1 MSTTPP
7 PTTPAASAASAA
19 STASTGS
26 AEAAPGASRR
36 RAPGTVKQLLR
47 LTRMEFT
54 LFVRYKTAWMFL
66 ALPLFFS
73 FMALQLPDDEVVP
86 GFGMG
91 EMAMLSSIGSISLIL
106 GMGHASNVF
115 TARRESLALKRFRVS
130 GVRQPVIFGGV
141 IGVVAVFSL
150 AIALIIGGF
159 IAAMPN
165 GTLPRDPLMLLVA
178 IVLGSVAFSL
188 MGLLVT
194 PVARN
199 AESAQM
205 AVMVPMMILIFAG
218 GGIIPLGVL
227 PESARQ
233 LFILIPS
240 VPPGELV
247 QAAYTG
253 YDVFGGTA
261 GAESKGY
268 LGLWVAALPSIGIM
282 LAWIAVLALGV
293 RRFFRWDP
301 RQP

>member
-1 MSTTPP
+1 MNTT
-7 PTTPAASAASAA
+7 TTRPAETRSA
-19 STASTGS
+19 
-26 AEAAPGASRR
+26 R
-36 RAPGTVKQLLR
+36 RAPGTARQLLR

-86 GFGMG
+86 GFGLG

-130 GVRQPVIFGGV
+130 GVSQPVIFGGV

-178 IVLGSVAFSL
+178 ILLGSVAFSL

-194 PVARN
+194 PLARN
-199 AESAQM
+199 AESAQL
-205 AVMVPMMILIFAG
+205 AVMVPMLILIFAG
-218 GGIIPLGVL
+218 GGIIPLEAL
-227 PESARQ
+227 PEGARQ
-233 LFILIPS
+233 FFSLIPS

-253 YDVFGGTA
+253 YDVFGGAA
-261 GAESKGY
+261 GAEPKGF
-268 LGLWVAALPSIGIM
+268 LDLWIAALPSIGIM
-282 LAWIAVLALGV
+282 LAWIAVSALAV

>member
-1 MSTTPP
+1 MSTPP
-7 PTTPAASAASAA
+7 PSTVPAASP
-19 STASTGS
+19 TGS
-26 AEAAPGASRR
+26 PAATAPRPER
-36 RAPGTVKQLLR
+36 RAPGTAKQLVR

-66 ALPLFFS
+66 ALPLFFV
-73 FMALQLPDDEVVP
+73 FMSMQLPGDEVLP
-86 GFGMG
+86 GFGVG
-91 EMAMLSSIGSISLIL
+91 EMAMLSSIGAISLIL

-130 GVRQPVIFGGV
+130 GVSRSVIFGGV

-150 AIALIIGGF
+150 AIALLVGGF
-159 IAAMPN
+159 VAFMPD
-165 GTLPRDPLMLLVA
+165 GALPRDPLMLVVA
-178 IVLGSVAFSL
+178 ILLGSVMFSL

-194 PVARN
+194 PLARN
-199 AESAQM
+199 AESAQLV
-205 AVMVPMMILIFAG
+205 VMVPMMILVFASG
-218 GGIIPLGVL
+218 GVVPLGAL
-227 PESARQ
+227 PEGART
-233 LFILIPS
+233 LFSLIPS

-261 GAESKGY
+261 GAEPKGY
-268 LGLWVAALPSIGIM
+268 LGLWAAALPSIGIM
-282 LAWIAVLALGV
+282 LAWIALMALGV

>member
-7 PTTPAASAASAA
+7 PTTSAA
-19 STASTGS
+19 STTSPAPAGS
-26 AEAAPGASRR
+26 ATAAPGTRPRR
-36 RAPGTVKQLLR
+36 RAPGTLKQLVR

-73 FMALQLPDDEVVP
+73 FMALQLPNDEVIA

-91 EMAMLSSIGSISLIL
+91 EMAMLSSLGSISLIL

-130 GVRQPVIFGGV
+130 GVSQPVIFGGV

-150 AIALIIGGF
+150 VIALIIGGF
-159 IAAMPN
+159 IAAMPD

-178 IVLGSVAFSL
+178 ILLGSVAFSL

-194 PVARN
+194 PLARN
-199 AESAQM
+199 AESAQL
-205 AVMVPMMILIFAG
+205 AVMVPMMILVFAG
-218 GGIIPLGVL
+218 GGIIPLEAL

-233 LFILIPS
+233 LFSLIPS

-261 GAESKGY
+261 GAEPKGY
-268 LGLWVAALPSIGIM
+268 WGLWAAALPSVGIM
-282 LAWIAVLALGV
+282 LAWIAVLALAV